1 MTAGKGDD
9 EGLGV
14 KTLDRVTGSSIII
27 EAFNDVFGLGM

>member
-14 KTLDRVTGSSIII
+14 ITLDSGSSIII